1 MKFIITESQKMK
13 IFMDIYNFIEDI
25 YDLEGHELHGEE
37 YTGEEGIIRFY
48 TNDYKVHFTIYLPEY
63 WNKDTEGGLEAFNN
77 SPLLVIDKD
86 NSEILTNLFGLRWIE
101 PMKKFIKDNFNI
113 EIRAIES

>member
-48 TNDYKVHFTIYLPEY
+48 TNDYKDHFTIYLPEY
-63 WNKDTEGGLEAFNN
+63 WDKNTEKGLELFKT

-86 NSEILTNLFGLRWIE
+86 NSEILTDLFGLRWIE

-113 EIRAIES
+113 EIKTIES